1 MKQYYG
7 LSQLMLLL
15 NWFERVPQNINM
27 CVSKVCEQSCRKIK
41 SGSASIPN
49 SPPATLHCRGDHHP
63 SHCILTSLLFNA
75 LLCILILSFCHFV
88 KTLFKKHGKNVAEGC
103 LSFGLTF

>member
-1 MKQYYG
+1 
-7 LSQLMLLL
+7 LFNALLCILILLL
-15 NWFERVPQNINM
+15 FN
-27 CVSKVCEQSCRKIK
+27 
-41 SGSASIPN
+41 A
-49 SPPATLHCRGDHHP
+49 LL
-63 SHCILTSLLFNA
+63 CILILLLFNA

>member
-1 MKQYYG
+1 
-7 LSQLMLLL
+7 
-15 NWFERVPQNINM
+15 
-27 CVSKVCEQSCRKIK
+27 
-41 SGSASIPN
+41 
-49 SPPATLHCRGDHHP
+49 
-63 SHCILTSLLFNA
+63 LFNA